1 MKTTA
6 PSGTISTRIGQNA
19 FSQGKYSRGE
29 YTTSWAGVGFT
40 QITVLVT
47 ALAWPHPMNL
57 PASLSVNLPVPLIT
71 SPDSYGI

>member
-6 PSGTISTRIGQNA
+6 PLGTLSTQIGQNA

-29 YTTSWAGVGFT
+29 YTTLWAGVGFT
-40 QITVLVT
+40 QISP
-47 ALAWPHPMNL
+47 LAWPH

>member
-6 PSGTISTRIGQNA
+6 PLGTLGTQIGQNA

-29 YTTSWAGVGFT
+29 YTTLWAGVGFT

-47 ALAWPHPMNL
+47 ALAWPHPMNV

>member
-6 PSGTISTRIGQNA
+6 PLGTLDTQIGQNA

-29 YTTSWAGVGFT
+29 YTTLWAGVGFT

-47 ALAWPHPMNL
+47 ALAWPHPMNV